1 MTDERVRSSG
11 GRRAWVH
18 SCIRAFVVLAVLVS
32 AHAQAPVP
40 IERVWH
46 ALTDPQMIERWLMRT
61 DGYEAKVG
69 ARFTLGDAPLAGCR
83 GHVECEVL
91 ELSPPRRIV
100 WSWCGAEDPATT
112 RLVIELEGDEQGTRL
127 RLRHTGE
134 SDERTVR
141 KTTGG
146 WTEKLAAL
154 DELLTQGGNRND

>member
-1 MTDERVRSSG
+1 MQERF
-11 GRRAWVH
+11 A
-18 SCIRAFVVLAVLVS
+18 
-32 AHAQAPVP
+32 VP

-46 ALTDPQMIERWLMRT
+46 ALTDPVMIERWLMKP
-61 DGYEAKVG
+61 DGYEAQVG
-69 ARFTLGDAPLAGCR
+69 ARFTLGDAPRAGCR

-100 WSWCGAEDPATT
+100 WSWRGAEDPAIT
-112 RLVIELEGDEQGTRL
+112 RLIIELEDDGEGTRL
-127 RLRHTGE
+127 TLSHTGE

-154 DELLTQGGNRND
+154 DELLSQGGNGND